1 MRKTLWNFCIHW
13 NAHFVISWRRKI
25 AKSIHY
31 FLIIFKAIA
40 FKFCLADALVTWQ
53 LLRKLAYQF
62 ENPSWFFASTI
73 NDFITCS
80 VIFSWPVLYLL
91 FWDLILKVIKGI
103 ERRENCLL
111 ESPTG
116 SGKSL
121 ALLCSALAWQT
132 AEYSQYSLL
141 N

>member
-1 MRKTLWNFCIHW
+1 MIPCFH
-13 NAHFVISWRRKI
+13 
-25 AKSIHY
+25 HY
-31 FLIIFKAIA
+31 WFYYVQYDIYIYY
-40 FKFCLADALVTWQ
+40 AD
-53 LLRKLAYQF
+53 F
-62 ENPSWFFASTI
+62 
-73 NDFITCS
+73 
-80 VIFSWPVLYLL
+80 L